1 MEEVGGRKK
10 RINMATTKKI
20 NANGTEISVL
30 LHANENDYICLTDM
44 ARYKD
49 SNRTNYIIQNWMRA
63 RSTIEYLGVWEQLHN
78 PNFKS
83 IEFDAFRSQAGLNSF
98 SLTPGEWVEK
108 TNAIGIYSKAGRYGG
123 TYAHKDIAFNFG
135 MWLSPTFQLY
145 VVKEYQ
151 QLKEEQNNPLLQHW
165 DVKRILA
172 KANYAL
178 HTDAIKNII
187 IPHLSVAK
195 KKEGL
200 VYATEA
206 DMLNLALFGYTAK
219 DWEEANPELSKKLNM
234 RDTASINE
242 LVVLSNMES
251 LNSELIKQG
260 MARELRYDVLHRMA
274 EEQLKVLNKQ
284 NTEHRFRKLT
294 NETMIER

>member
-1 MEEVGGRKK
+1 MS
-10 RINMATTKKI
+10 TTKKI
-20 NANGTEISVL
+20 NANGTEISIL
-30 LHANENDYICLTDM
+30 LQGNENDYICLTDM

-49 SNRTNYIIQNWMRA
+49 KQRTDYIIQNWLRS

-78 PNFKS
+78 PNFNP
-83 IEFDAFRSQAGLNSF
+83 IEFDGFRNQAGLHSF
-98 SLTPGEWVEK
+98 SLTPKKKKKK

-151 QLKEEQNNPLLQHW
+151 QLKEEQSNPLLQHW

-172 KANYAL
+172 KANYTL

-187 IPHLSVAK
+187 IPELPIEK
-195 KKEGL
+195 KKEGII
-200 VYATEA
+200 YASEA

-219 DWEEANPELSKKLNM
+219 DWEEANPELAKKLNM

-251 LNSELIKQG
+251 LNSELIKQN
-260 MARELRYDVLHRMA
+260 MPRNVRYDVLHRMA
-274 EEQLKVLNKQ
+274 EEQLKVLNDQ
-284 NTEHRFRKLT
+284 NAEYRFKKLT
-294 NETMIER
+294 SSTDLIE